1 MKTSDLVYMLRAR
14 DNDVVS
20 HKAADKIEELQA
32 ELTAIKAEIGVLLE
46 TSKISR
52 EIRSITKEVRELN
65 S

>member
-1 MKTSDLVYMLRAR
+1 MLRAR